1 MDKVSAHT
9 WFYLLETRFMI
20 HHEILEGRGLDFWTG
35 KDVLNNDEEQEAITL
50 LLDHFFKNPLNPYLS
65 INYKK
70 QNGEIICIQI
80 GSNENNS
87 FMRSHLPVSEFYA
100 SDFDLLHSMVNRG
113 GGDFTDKD
121 DLPILEVVEPLY
133 SEDYIFV
140 DYPITINPCYPDH
153 VLIDEFKKMLI
164 KIRSKRS
171 KDTSKYKSISYK
183 DLVNWASYKLLPY
196 LDLKLLEIYKGIKI
210 TNPVICSILYPKGE
224 YGEDNLRK
232 SVEPLRQKLLTQIG
246 FDGADGITEVSI
258 LDGLCYL
265 AFHEKNQMEK

>member
-1 MDKVSAHT
+1 MDKLSAHT
-9 WFYLLETRFMI
+9 WFYLLEARFMI
-20 HHEILEGRGLDFWTG
+20 HHEILEGRGLEFWTG
-35 KDVLNNDEEQEAITL
+35 KDVLNNDEEQEAIRIL
-50 LLDHFFKNPLNPYLS
+50 FELFFKNPLNPNLS

-80 GSNENNS
+80 GSYGNNG
-87 FMRSHLPVSEFYA
+87 FMRNHLPVSEFYA

-113 GGDFTDKD
+113 GGDFTNKD

-133 SEDYIFV
+133 SEEYIFV
-140 DYPITINPCYPDH
+140 DYPITINPYFPDH
-153 VLIDEFKKMLI
+153 VLIDEFKKLLI

-183 DLVNWASYKLLPY
+183 DLISWASYKLLPY
-196 LDLKLLEIYKGIKI
+196 LDLKLLEIYEGIKI
-210 TNPVICSILYPKGE
+210 TNPVICSVLYPKGE

-265 AFHEKNQMEK
+265 AFHEKN